1 MKLRLTGGGASVKD
15 GRAPR
20 LVVVGSIAVAAAVG
34 IGGLW
39 VIFGRDEAVAGPSMS
54 AEGEKLVAQGN
65 ARAAE
70 TRASAE
76 KLQKSQKTVG
86 EGAEFDSDGK
96 HLGAAADETGLR
108 NRTYAQLTQEPASD
122 RDEAAG
128 SIRAGVQHR
137 GYGRGVDEAVDEKG
151 SGGQGRRQGWGGG
164 GGAQPRQPRDR
175 SLATQSMLA
184 LAIVKHRSDGDASR
198 SGKPSGK
205 NSAEQRAQQDQQSDD
220 RMARMMEGLGEKML
234 ADTGGRRGA
243 GAEGGQTATSGSLN
257 ASLYPAASEAQTQPR
272 GGIGD
277 MTIGSGPS
285 VVVRQ
290 GKFLDCVLVNELR
303 VDLAESP
310 VIVMVNRDFLSA
322 NGDYVLGPAGA
333 KLLGTAGTVQSLQQ
347 TRVYIKFD
355 RIIFP
360 DGRTAYF
367 PVRQVGAV
375 DGAGA
380 IGVPGDVDRH
390 LMLQFGAAIALGVLD
405 GLAAAVQRPA
415 SGDPT
420 VRDLV
425 VGRTSSNFSTIVGG
439 VLQRYANVMPTV
451 TVEPGSKMKVF
462 FTEDVRLSAYMASR
476 DLSWM
481 RP

>member
-20 LVVVGSIAVAAAVG
+20 LVVFGSIAMAVAVG

-76 KLQKSQKTVG
+76 KLQKSQKAVG

-96 HLGAAADETGLR
+96 HLGAASDETGLR
-108 NRTYAQLTQEPASD
+108 NRTYAQLAQEPESD
-122 RDEAAG
+122 RDTAAG

-137 GYGRGVDEAVDEKG
+137 GGYGRAAGDEAHDERG
-151 SGGQGRRQGWGGG
+151 SGGQGRRQGGGG
-164 GGAQPRQPRDR
+164 GGASPRQPRDR

-184 LAIVKHRSDGDASR
+184 LAIVKHHSDGDPSR
-198 SGKPSGK
+198 AGKPSGK
-205 NSAEQRAQQDQQSDD
+205 TSAEQRSQQDQQSDD

-243 GAEGGQTATSGSLN
+243 GAEGGQTTTSGSLS
-257 ASLYPAASEAQTQPR
+257 ASLYPAASEAQTQQR

-277 MTIGSGPS
+277 MTIGPGPS

-310 VIVMVNRDFLSA
+310 VIVMLNRDFLSA

-347 TRVYIKFD
+347 TRVYIKFE

-380 IGVPGDVDRH
+380 IGIPGDVDRH

-451 TVEPGSKMKVF
+451 TVEPGTKMKVF
-462 FTEDVRLSAYMASR
+462 FTEDVRLSAYMASH

-481 RP
+481 R